1 MTEKELYNK
10 TCVVENI
17 KHVAEASKE
26 SVDMKDPYIFSN
38 NLATIL
44 ARNKEVVAVRLK
56 ISDCCV
62 RYLSRFGVCRD
73 KYPKVLL
80 HMGGCV
86 SLNPTFLRMV
96 LDEDVEYIN
105 KIEGSEEYI

>member
-1 MTEKELYNK
+1 MMEKELYNK
-10 TCVVENI
+10 ICVVENI
-17 KHVAEASKE
+17 KHVVAEASKE

-62 RYLSRFGVCRD
+62 RYLSRFGVCRG

-86 SLNPTFLRMV
+86 SLNLTFLTSKDAFHRFA
-96 LDEDVEYIN
+96 
-105 KIEGSEEYI
+105 KIRASV